1 MEFFRRAPGRPF
13 HLAVFPGTFNPI
25 TIAHLELAHAALPI
39 VDEVVFVLPR
49 SLPHKEY
56 VGASFEE
63 RIALLTSALSTE
75 QRFSLAAVNRGL
87 FVEIARDCR
96 TAYNP
101 GLRLSF
107 LCGRDAAERIANW
120 DYGRPGVF
128 AETLQEFDLLVA
140 ARNGEYLPPSEFQ
153 HKIRPLALAS
163 DFGEVSATEVRDR
176 IARCEP
182 WEHLVPEPIRQ
193 DVAKIYR
200 GGA

>member
-25 TIAHLELAHAALPI
+25 TIAHLELAHAALRI

-63 RIALLTSALSTE
+63 RIALLTSALAAE
-75 QRFSLAAVNRGL
+75 PRFSLATVDHGL

-96 TAYNP
+96 TVYDP

-128 AETLQEFDLLVA
+128 AETLQEF
-140 ARNGEYLPPSEFQ
+140 
-153 HKIRPLALAS
+153 
-163 DFGEVSATEVRDR
+163 GEVSATEIRDR

-182 WEHLVPEPIRQ
+182 WEHLVPESVREE
-193 DVAKIYR
+193 VAKIYR
-200 GGA
+200 RGA